1 MKEVAMKMSVF
12 SKATTFALLIALVL
26 ASLPMTSVVAKGNN
40 GVLEQKWDQLV
51 TNFNTQSSNHTGV
64 HKWVDHWLQ
73 THKKASVS
81 DKAEVQKHLA
91 ICNSAILSAGAI
103 VSKHAGFDAKGNVI
117 DKASAIKSVDNLA
130 YFLRQHAGSV
140 KNLKEHIRK

>member
-1 MKEVAMKMSVF
+1 MKMSVF
-12 SKATTFALLIALVL
+12 SKATTFAILIALVL

-51 TNFNTQSSNHTGV
+51 TNFNTQSSNHNGV

-117 DKASAIKSVDNLA
+117 DKASAIKSIDNLG

>member
-1 MKEVAMKMSVF
+1 MSKMSVF
-12 SKATTFALLIALVL
+12 SKATTFAILIALVL

-40 GVLEQKWDQLV
+40 EVLEKKWDQLV
-51 TNFNTQSSNHTGV
+51 TNFNTQSSNHNGV
-64 HKWVDHWLQ
+64 HKWVDHWLK
-73 THKKASVS
+73 THKKASIS
-81 DKAEVQKHLA
+81 DKAEVQKHLT

-117 DKASAIKSVDNLA
+117 ERASALKSIDNLS

-140 KNLKEHIRK
+140 KNLKEHIKK

>member
-1 MKEVAMKMSVF
+1 MSKMSVF
-12 SKATTFALLIALVL
+12 SKAAVFAILIALVL
-26 ASLPMTSVVAKGNN
+26 SALPMTSVVAKGNN
-40 GVLEQKWDQLV
+40 EALEKKWDQLV
-51 TNFNTQSSNHTGV
+51 TNFNTQSSNHNGV
-64 HKWVDHWLQ
+64 HKWVDYWFK

-103 VSKHAGFDAKGNVI
+103 VAKHAGFDAKGNVI
-117 DKASAIKSVDNLA
+117 ERASALKSIDNLS

-140 KNLKEHIRK
+140 KNLKEHIGK